1 MIKIVIRTNRRQIMS
16 EHGIPHDHGH
26 EVEKMKQY
34 IPDVSSCTEVADMF
48 KQVGDPTRLRIF
60 LLLCHYEECVSN
72 IAALMEM
79 TDPAISHHLKL
90 LKKSGLIES
99 RRDGKEVYYKASENE
114 HARLLHHSCDA
125 MFNIR
130 CE

>member
-1 MIKIVIRTNRRQIMS
+1 MS

-72 IAALMEM
+72 IAALINMSS
-79 TDPAISHHLKL
+79 PAVSHHLRF
-90 LKKSGLIES
+90 LKQANIISS
-99 RRDGKEVYYKASENE
+99 RRIGKEVHYKIADNDLSKLV
-114 HARLLHHSCDA
+114 HKMIDAAFDMHCD
-125 MFNIR
+125 IK
-130 CE
+130 